1 MRKAQFWYADFVI
14 GVLVIGFIA
23 VLFAITIVDVPEK
36 TGQIN
41 ILSGDAAMIS
51 NLLMSP
57 GIDNS
62 QWVNGQGKIGL
73 VKDGKVNNIW
83 LNDFLK
89 LVEQTNPSNGYQI
102 AKSML
107 GTEHDFAIYFQD
119 KNGNVFN
126 SKAYGGIDDLG
137 QLGNL
142 NAENIVRINRIVYFD
157 DNNDGYGQVVN
168 MVVIA
173 WDYGEE
179 KRTSKVVCEN
189 ANNCGFCGILGVLL
203 ADYKQGCV
211 DEWSYCDGT
220 PAGDPAL
227 CPA

>member
-1 MRKAQFWYADFVI
+1 MKKAQFWYADFVI

-41 ILSGDAAMIS
+41 ILSKDAAMIS

-57 GIDNS
+57 GIDNA

-73 VKDGKVNNIW
+73 VKDGKVNKMW
-83 LNDFLK
+83 LNDYLK
-89 LVEQTNPSNGYQI
+89 LVEQTNPGNGYQI

-107 GTEHDFAIYFQD
+107 GTEHDFAIYFQG
-119 KNGNVFN
+119 KKGNVFN
-126 SKAYGGIDDLG
+126 SKAYGGIDEPG
-137 QLGNL
+137 QLDKL
-142 NAENIVRINRIVYFD
+142 NAENIIKINRIVYFD

-168 MVVIA
+168 MVVIV
-173 WDYGEE
+173 WDYGLE

-189 ANNCGFCGILGVLL
+189 AQSNNLCG
-203 ADYKQGCV
+203 
-211 DEWSYCDGT
+211 
-220 PAGDPAL
+220 AL
-227 CPA
+227 CLFIPDYAKGCQTEWPVVYCGDVCNG